1 MILIYKSLSRFTF
14 PVEVLAFQIIRFRPT
29 TRLAKPESSNP
40 MLGETCS
47 TTKIESVN
55 YRSLL
60 YSMVTML
67 SDFLRSQKAR
77 ASVTGK
83 GTVSTKVSSVNAAS
97 SILVLSVDLLK
108 VVFILLKTK
117 ENNNLN
123 IPHYRLLKI
132 SHLFLATEN
141 EF

>member
-1 MILIYKSLSRFTF
+1 
-14 PVEVLAFQIIRFRPT
+14 
-29 TRLAKPESSNP
+29 
-40 MLGETCS
+40 
-47 TTKIESVN
+47 
-55 YRSLL
+55 
-60 YSMVTML
+60 MVTML

-97 SILVLSVDLLK
+97 SIFVLSVDLLK
-108 VVFILLKTK
+108 VLFILLKTK